1 MIVFDLR
8 CSQAG
13 HVFEVWFASSSAYED
28 QRARQLLICPICGDQ
43 DISKAVMA
51 ANVPAKSN
59 SRSMSPPAETVMSAP
74 ATDHMAAEMKAM
86 LSKIATMQA
95 ESIKSSQWVGKDF
108 DQKARAMDAGE
119 IDAASIHGQ
128 ATPAQAKALM
138 DDGISVMPLL
148 IPIVPPDELN

>member
-8 CSQAG
+8 CSKAG

-28 QRARQLLICPICGDQ
+28 QRARQLLVCPICGDQ

-59 SRSMSPPAETVMSAP
+59 SRRMSQPAETVMSAP
-74 ATDHMAAEMKAM
+74 ATDQMAAEMKAM
-86 LSKIATMQA
+86 LSKIAAMQA

-108 DQKARAMDAGE
+108 EQKARAMDAGE